1 MNPFVEKISPVHQ
14 MQTKTVDT
22 MADIIAK
29 IPNDEDQAKFSSR
42 SFIVSVFGV
51 LFS

>member
-1 MNPFVEKISPVHQ
+1 MNPFVEKISPVHH
-14 MQTKTVDT
+14 MQTKIVDT

-29 IPNDEDQAKFSSR
+29 IPNDDDQAKVSSR
-42 SFIVSVFGV
+42 SFIASVVGV